1 MREAE
6 EERGGGCEIDRWY
19 SGGGRGGGGRGDDDV
34 EDAARGPGIKRQGK
48 EGMKAFGV
56 NTEG

>member
-19 SGGGRGGGGRGDDDV
+19 SGGGRGGGRGDDDV
-34 EDAARGPGIKRQGK
+34 EDAARDPGIKRQGK